1 MMYAVR
7 SRLGLILRPQGREST
22 AKRSILRSLG
32 GSRRGDCQEHGG
44 YATEVLRFVVSAGHG
59 RRGVEG
65 VRLSCREGLRAT
77 GPSARRPATEVAG
90 RLPTTGSRGAVND
103 GRAER
108 AAESRPANPDQDEWT
123 DCRR

>member
-1 MMYAVR
+1 MMHTVR
-7 SRLGLILRPQGREST
+7 ARLGPVPRSQGRESI
-22 AKRSILRSLG
+22 AKRGILRSLG
-32 GSRRGDCQEHGG
+32 GSRRGDRQEHGS

-59 RRGVEG
+59 RRGMEG
-65 VRLSCREGLRAT
+65 AACREGLRAT

-90 RLPTTGSRGAVND
+90 RLPTAGSRGAVND